1 MSHRIYKHLVSVN
14 FRGIRDK
21 ILAEQKSTKR
31 RQNDTRNN
39 KQSNRKNQIKK

>member
-21 ILAEQKSTKR
+21 IKQAQKSNKR
-31 RQNDTRNN
+31 YA
-39 KQSNRKNQIKK
+39 KKRVK

>member
-21 ILAEQKSTKR
+21 ILAGQKSNKR
-31 RQNDTRNN
+31 KQNDTRNN
-39 KQSNRKNQIKK
+39 KQSDRKNKT